1 VMPVWGG
8 RPRPPTCALQFVIRP
23 NGTAEKPAL
32 IRTSA
37 FDPEVHCGAD
47 NEAAQKGAEYYSPG
61 RKSWVSL
68 RTSESRRD
76 GRNETGRRTWEG
88 HGFSRAAKVLQSC
101 HSEPSATALALREL
115 ALSEAKGHARNLLLV
130 RRFTYE
136 PIFLHRR
143 FVSEHGFS
151 RAAK

>member
-1 VMPVWGG
+1 MPVWGG

-37 FDPEVHCGAD
+37 FDLEVHCGAD

-68 RTSESRRD
+68 RTSESRRN
-76 GRNETGRRTWEG
+76 GRNETGHRAWEG
-88 HGFSRAAKVLQSC
+88 HGFTAVPPQSPKLSFRAIRSRAIHGEDERGIC
-101 HSEPSATALALREL
+101 FWSAGSL
-115 ALSEAKGHARNLLLV
+115 
-130 RRFTYE
+130 
-136 PIFLHRR
+136 
-143 FVSEHGFS
+143 
-151 RAAK
+151 

>member
-1 VMPVWGG
+1 MPVWGG

-37 FDPEVHCGAD
+37 FDLEVHCGAD

-68 RTSESRRD
+68 RTSESRRTA
-76 GRNETGRRTWEG
+76 ETKRDTG
-88 HGFSRAAKVLQSC
+88 HGKGTASPVPPQSSKVVIPSR
-101 HSEPSATALALREL
+101 P
-115 ALSEAKGHARNLLLV
+115 
-130 RRFTYE
+130 
-136 PIFLHRR
+136 
-143 FVSEHGFS
+143 
-151 RAAK
+151 

>member
-1 VMPVWGG
+1 SDCAGSAGSASGGGANAWVMPVWGG

-37 FDPEVHCGAD
+37 FDLEVHCGAD

-68 RTSESRRD
+68 RTSESRRN
-76 GRNETGRRTWEG
+76 GRNETGHRAWEG
-88 HGFSRAAKVLQSC
+88 HGFTRAATVLQSC
-101 HSEPSATALALREL
+101 HSEPSVAALYAART
-115 ALSEAKGHARNLLLV
+115 SEESAFWSAG
-130 RRFTYE
+130 
-136 PIFLHRR
+136 
-143 FVSEHGFS
+143 S
-151 RAAK
+151 R